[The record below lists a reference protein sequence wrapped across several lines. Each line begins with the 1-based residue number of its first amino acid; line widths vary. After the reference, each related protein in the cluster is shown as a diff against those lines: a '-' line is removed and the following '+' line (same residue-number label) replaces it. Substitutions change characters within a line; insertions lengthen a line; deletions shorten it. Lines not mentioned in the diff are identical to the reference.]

1 MFPRALLLNGLGIV
15 DFELTRGIILL
26 SVRCHW
32 RSFCSCLY
40 PDKNSFGLDGSEGY
54 IHMRIDAIAAIGNC
68 RNIHAVSVIEI
79 VLVIIAWWEME
90 HLEWQSMLL
99 LIAPS

>member
-1 MFPRALLLNGLGIV
+1 
-15 DFELTRGIILL
+15 
-26 SVRCHW
+26 
-32 RSFCSCLY
+32 LY
-40 PDKNSFGLDGSEGY
+40 LDKNSFGLDGSEGY

-79 VLVIIAWWEME
+79 ALVIIAWWEME